1 MVERVEY
8 PSVET
13 ILEVGGKKAPSGLPN
28 EVVNRFAFLDHINGR
43 PPLKEQWWFLDE
55 KNTYRQLTPKEMTK
69 LVGYMSRMVP
79 VDKRGFG
86 EIMEDFF
93 RENARLE
100 HLKSID
106 GFVFPGEAKKA
117 FGESLAD
124 EKVDVAL
131 EAIEQREEE
140 VMRLL
145 VHGVMSELPEKHRQ
159 VLYLHFREGL
169 THKKIGE
176 LIGLSRSGVGL
187 RMKEALRAV
196 REVIKK
202 PQYQGLTAE
211 IDFS

>member
-1 MVERVEY
+1 MTERVEY

-13 ILEVGGKKAPSGLPN
+13 ILEVGGKKAPSGLPG
-28 EVVNRFAFLDHINGR
+28 EVVNRFAFLDHISGR

-55 KNTYRQLTPKEMTK
+55 NNTHRQLTPEEMAK

-79 VDKRGFG
+79 VNNRSFG

-93 RENARLE
+93 RANSRLE
-100 HLKSID
+100 HLRSID
-106 GFVFPGEAKKA
+106 NFVFPGEAKKA
-117 FGESLAD
+117 FGESLVD
-124 EKVDVAL
+124 EKVDVAM
-131 EAIEQREEE
+131 EAIEKREEE

-145 VHGVMSELPEKHRQ
+145 VHGVMSELPEKHRR

-176 LIGLSRSGVGL
+176 IIGLSRSGVGL
-187 RMKEALRAV
+187 RMKEALKAA

-202 PQYQGLTAE
+202 RQYQGLTAE